1 MIKKL
6 DAHDIVQILNNDK
19 FPSHRMFNNDKGQW
33 VQFLMQSLINKN
45 VLIIGRVVAG
55 KLQNF
60 SVTINNKGVVYLL
73 FISDDVITDQ
83 EYKKE
88 SLVWSKQ
95 LKSTGEIK
103 NMKTW
108 DGF

>member
-1 MIKKL
+1 MKKL
-6 DAHDIVQILNNDK
+6 DAYDIVQILKDDK
-19 FPSHRMFNNDKGQW
+19 FPVNKMFNNAKIQF
-33 VQFLMQSLINKN
+33 VQFLMQSLKNKN
-45 VLIIGRVVAG
+45 VLIIGRVVKN

-60 SVTINNKGVVYLL
+60 SVTVNNDGVTSMLYM
-73 FISDDVITDQ
+73 SDDILNDS

-88 SLVWSKQ
+88 IFDWAEKFEQSGKIS
-95 LKSTGEIK
+95 

>member
-1 MIKKL
+1 MINLK
-6 DAHDIVQILNNDK
+6 AEHIVQILNNPK
-19 FPSHRMFNNDKGQW
+19 FKSHRMFNNDKGQW
-33 VQFLMQSLINKN
+33 VQFLMQSLNNDN
-45 VLIIGRVVAG
+45 VLMLGRIEDN

-60 SVTINNKGVVYLL
+60 SVTIHKDGFVHMLYL
-73 FISDDVITDQ
+73 SDDVLNDS

-88 SLVWSKQ
+88 IFDWSKNFVAGG
-95 LKSTGEIK
+95 SIK